1 MIKNKVSKM
10 KVSVIGGTGPQGLGI
25 AERLAI
31 AGVDVIVGSRKE
43 EKALDV
49 VAKAKE
55 DLADYDLSMV
65 GMANE
70 DAAKEGDVLI
80 LTVPLAAQKPTVEG
94 IKEFCKDKIVMDATV
109 PLETAIGGKPFR
121 FVDLMEGS
129 AAERTAKILEGTGA
143 KVICAFCNISNSHLA
158 NIPEEIDCD
167 CLIAGDDKEAKEI
180 AAEIIDKIPGIKT
193 IDTGILEKARIIE
206 KITPLLIGLNIKYKS
221 HYGGLRI
228 TGIPALDKD

>member
-1 MIKNKVSKM
+1 MII
-10 KVSVIGGTGPQGLGI
+10 SVIGGTGPQGLGI
-25 AERLAI
+25 ALRLAI
-31 AGVDVIVGSRKE
+31 EGVEVIVGSRKE
-43 EKALDV
+43 EKALTV
-49 VAKAKE
+49 VGEAKE
-55 DLADYDLSMV
+55 KYADYDLSKMR

-70 DAAKEGDVLI
+70 DAAKEGDILI
-80 LTVPLAAQKPTVEG
+80 LTVPLAAQKPTLEG
-94 IKEFCKDKIVMDATV
+94 IKEFCSDKIVLDATV

-129 AAERTAKILEGTGA
+129 AAERTAKILDGTGA
-143 KVICAFCNISNSHLA
+143 KVICAFCNISNSHLS

-167 CLIAGDDKEAKEI
+167 CLIAGDDKESKEI
-180 AAEIIDKIPGIKT
+180 AIEIINKIPGIRT

-228 TGIPALDKD
+228 TGIPKLDE

>member
-1 MIKNKVSKM
+1 MIVSI
-10 KVSVIGGTGPQGLGI
+10 IGGTGPQGLGI
-25 AERLAI
+25 GERLAI
-31 AGVDVIVGSRKE
+31 EGVDVIIGSRKE

-55 DLADYDLSMV
+55 DLKDYDLSKMR

-70 DAAKEGDVLI
+70 DAAREGDVLI
-80 LTVPLAAQKPTVEG
+80 ITVPLSAQKPTLEG

-129 AAERTAKILEGTGA
+129 AAERTASILEGTNA

-158 NIPEEIDCD
+158 NIPAEIDCD
-167 CLIAGDDKEAKEI
+167 CLIAGDDGESKKV
-180 AAEIIDKIPGIKT
+180 AAEIINKIPGIQT
-193 IDTGILEKARIIE
+193 IDCGILEKARIIE

-228 TGIPALDKD
+228 TGINFD

>member
-1 MIKNKVSKM
+1 MIVSI
-10 KVSVIGGTGPQGLGI
+10 IGGTGPQGLGI
-25 AERLAI
+25 GLRLAI
-31 AGVDVIVGSRKE
+31 AGVDVIIGSRKE

-49 VAKAKE
+49 VEQAKK
-55 DLADYDLSMV
+55 DLADYDLSNMK

-80 LTVPLAAQKPTVEG
+80 ITVPLAAQKPTVEG

-121 FVDLMEGS
+121 FIDLMEGS
-129 AAERTAKILEGTGA
+129 AAERTASILDGTGA
-143 KVICAFCNISNSHLA
+143 KVICAFCNISNSHLS
-158 NIPEEIDCD
+158 NIPEDIDCD
-167 CLIAGDDKEAKEI
+167 CLIAGDDKESKEV
-180 AAEIIDKIPGIKT
+180 AAEIINKIPGVKT
-193 IDTGILEKARIIE
+193 IDCGILEKARIIE

-228 TGIPALDKD
+228 TGIKFD

>member
-1 MIKNKVSKM
+1 MIVSI
-10 KVSVIGGTGPQGLGI
+10 IGGTGPQGLGI
-25 AERLAI
+25 GERLAI
-31 AGVDVIVGSRKE
+31 EGVDVIIGSRKE
-43 EKALDV
+43 EKALEV
-49 VAKAKE
+49 VEQAKK
-55 DLADYDLSMV
+55 DLADYDLSTMK

-80 LTVPLAAQKPTVEG
+80 ITVPLAAQKPTVEG

-121 FVDLMEGS
+121 FIDLMEGS
-129 AAERTAKILEGTGA
+129 AAERTASILEGTGE

-167 CLIAGDDKEAKEI
+167 CLIAGDDKESKEI
-180 AAEIIDKIPGIKT
+180 AAEIIDKIPGVKT

-228 TGIPALDKD
+228 TGINFD

>member
-1 MIKNKVSKM
+1 MI
-10 KVSVIGGTGPQGLGI
+10 VSVIGGTGPQGLGI

-31 AGVDVIVGSRKE
+31 AGLGVIVGSRKE
-43 EKALDV
+43 EKALDI

-55 DLADYDLSMV
+55 EFADYDLNMT

-70 DAAKEGDVLI
+70 DAAKAGDVLI
-80 LTVPLAAQKPTVEG
+80 ITVPLAAQKPTLEG
-94 IKEFCKDKIVMDATV
+94 IKEFCNDKIVMDATV

-129 AAERTAKILEGTGA
+129 AAERTASILKGTGA

-167 CLIAGDDKEAKEI
+167 CLIAGDDKESKEI
-180 AAEIIDKIPGIKT
+180 AAEIIDKIPGVKT
-193 IDTGILEKARIIE
+193 IDCGILEKARIIE

-228 TGIPALDKD
+228 TGIPALDKE

>member
-1 MIKNKVSKM
+1 MINRGIVMIVSI
-10 KVSVIGGTGPQGLGI
+10 IGGTGPQGLGI
-25 AERLAI
+25 GERLAI
-31 AGVDVIVGSRKE
+31 AGVDVIIGSRKE
-43 EKALDV
+43 EKAVAV
-49 VAKAKE
+49 VAEAKE
-55 DLADYDLSMV
+55 KLADYDLSSMKA
-65 GMANE
+65 MANE

-80 LTVPLAAQKPTVEG
+80 ITVPLAAQKPTLEG

-121 FVDLMEGS
+121 FIDLMEGS

-143 KVICAFCNISNSHLA
+143 KVICAFCNISNSHLS

-167 CLIAGDDKEAKEI
+167 CLIAGDDKESKEI
-180 AAEIIDKIPGIKT
+180 AAEIINKIPGIRT
-193 IDTGILEKARIIE
+193 LDCGILEKARVIE

-228 TGIPALDKD
+228 TGIDFE

>member
-1 MIKNKVSKM
+1 M
-10 KVSVIGGTGPQGLGI
+10 KVSIIGGTGPQGLGI

-49 VAKAKE
+49 VAKEKE
-55 DLADYDLSMV
+55 ELTDYDLSNMV

-80 LTVPLAAQKPTVEG
+80 
-94 IKEFCKDKIVMDATV
+94 ITV

-121 FVDLMEGS
+121 FIDLMEGS
-129 AAERTAKILEGTGA
+129 AAERTASILEGTGA

-158 NIPEEIDCD
+158 NIPEDIDCD
-167 CLIAGDDKEAKEI
+167 CLIAGDDAEAKAT

-193 IDTGILEKARIIE
+193 IDCGILEKARIIE

-228 TGIPALDKD
+228 TGIPALDKE

>member
-1 MIKNKVSKM
+1 M
-10 KVSVIGGTGPQGLGI
+10 KVSIIGGTGPQGLGI
-25 AERLAI
+25 GERLAI
-31 AGVDVIVGSRKE
+31 AGVDVIIGSRKE

-55 DLADYDLSMV
+55 ELADYDLSMV

-80 LTVPLAAQKPTVEG
+80 ITVPLAAQKPTVEG

-129 AAERTAKILEGTGA
+129 AAERTASILEGTGA
-143 KVICAFCNISNSHLA
+143 KVICAFCNISNSHLS

-167 CLIAGDDKEAKEI
+167 CLIAGDDADAKAT
-180 AAEIIDKIPGIKT
+180 AAEIIDKIPGIRT
-193 IDTGILEKARIIE
+193 IDTGVLEKSRIIE

>member
-1 MIKNKVSKM
+1 
-10 KVSVIGGTGPQGLGI
+10 
-25 AERLAI
+25 
-31 AGVDVIVGSRKE
+31 
-43 EKALDV
+43 
-49 VAKAKE
+49 
-55 DLADYDLSMV
+55 
-65 GMANE
+65 MANE
-70 DAAKEGDVLI
+70 DAAKNGDVLI
-80 LTVPLAAQKPTVEG
+80 ITVPLAAQKPTIEG

-121 FVDLMEGS
+121 FIDLMEGS

-167 CLIAGDDKEAKEI
+167 CLIAGDDADAKAT
-180 AAEIIDKIPGIKT
+180 AAELIDKIPGIKT
-193 IDTGILEKARIIE
+193 IDCGILEKARIIE

>member
-1 MIKNKVSKM
+1 MI
-10 KVSVIGGTGPQGLGI
+10 VSVIGGTGPQGLGI

-31 AGVDVIVGSRKE
+31 AGLEVIVGSRKE
-43 EKALDV
+43 EKALDI

-55 DLADYDLSMV
+55 EFADYDLNMT

-70 DAAKEGDVLI
+70 DAAKAGDVLI
-80 LTVPLAAQKPTVEG
+80 ITVPLAAQKPTLEG
-94 IKEFCKDKIVMDATV
+94 IKEFCNDKIVMDATV

-129 AAERTAKILEGTGA
+129 AAERTASILKGTGA

-167 CLIAGDDKEAKEI
+167 CLIAGDDKESKEI
-180 AAEIIDKIPGIKT
+180 AAEIIDKIPGVKT
-193 IDTGILEKARIIE
+193 IDCGILEKARIIE

-228 TGIPALDKD
+228 TGIPALDKE

>member
-1 MIKNKVSKM
+1 MIVSI
-10 KVSVIGGTGPQGLGI
+10 IGGTGPQGLGI

-31 AGVDVIVGSRKE
+31 EGVEVIVGSRKE
-43 EKALDV
+43 DKALSV
-49 VAKAKE
+49 VEQTKK
-55 DLADYDLSMV
+55 DLSDYDLSKMT

-70 DAAKEGDVLI
+70 DAAKNGDVLI
-80 LTVPLAAQKPTVEG
+80 ITVPLSAQKPTLEG

-121 FVDLMEGS
+121 FIDLMEGS
-129 AAERTAKILEGTGA
+129 AAERTASILEGTNA

-167 CLIAGDDKEAKEI
+167 CLIAGDDAEAKKT

-193 IDTGILEKARIIE
+193 IDCGILEKARVIE

-228 TGIPALDKD
+228 TGIPALDKK

>member
-1 MIKNKVSKM
+1 MIVSI
-10 KVSVIGGTGPQGLGI
+10 IGGAGPQGLGI

-31 AGVDVIVGSRKE
+31 EGVEVIVGSRKE
-43 EKALDV
+43 DKALSV
-49 VAKAKE
+49 VEQAKK
-55 DLADYDLSMV
+55 DLSDYDLSKMT

-70 DAAKEGDVLI
+70 DAAKNGDVLI
-80 LTVPLAAQKPTVEG
+80 ITVPLSAQKPTLEG

-121 FVDLMEGS
+121 FIDLMEGS
-129 AAERTAKILEGTGA
+129 AAERTASILEGTNA

-167 CLIAGDDKEAKEI
+167 CLIAGDDAEAKKT

-193 IDTGILEKARIIE
+193 IDCGILEKARVIE

-228 TGIPALDKD
+228 TGIPALDQK

>member
-1 MIKNKVSKM
+1 M

-25 AERLAI
+25 VERLAI

-55 DLADYDLSMV
+55 DLSDYDLNMI

-70 DAAKEGDVLI
+70 DAAKEGDILI
-80 LTVPLAAQKPTVEG
+80 LTVPLAAQKPTVES
-94 IKEFCKDKIVMDATV
+94 IKEFCTDKIVMDATV

-129 AAERTAKILEGTGA
+129 AAERTAKLLEGTGA
-143 KVICAFCNISNSHLA
+143 KVICAFCNISNSHLS
-158 NIPEEIDCD
+158 NITEEIDCD
-167 CLIAGDDKEAKEI
+167 CFNC
-180 AAEIIDKIPGIKT
+180 
-193 IDTGILEKARIIE
+193 R
-206 KITPLLIGLNIKYKS
+206 
-221 HYGGLRI
+221 
-228 TGIPALDKD
+228 

>member
-1 MIKNKVSKM
+1 MI
-10 KVSVIGGTGPQGLGI
+10 VSVIGGTGPQGLGI
-25 AERLAI
+25 AERLSI
-31 AGVDVIVGSRKE
+31 AGVEVIVGSRKE

-55 DLADYDLSMV
+55 DLAGYNLNMT

-70 DAAKEGDVLI
+70 DAAKVGDVLI
-80 LTVPLAAQKPTVEG
+80 LTVPSAAQKPTVEG
-94 IKEFCKDKIVMDATV
+94 IKEFCTDKIVMDATV

-228 TGIPALDKD
+228 TGIPKIR

>member
-1 MIKNKVSKM
+1 MIVSI
-10 KVSVIGGTGPQGLGI
+10 IGGTGPQGLGI
-25 AERLAI
+25 GERLAI
-31 AGVDVIVGSRKE
+31 EGVDVIIGSRKE
-43 EKALDV
+43 EKALEV
-49 VAKAKE
+49 VAQAKE
-55 DLADYDLSMV
+55 DLKDYDLSTMK

-70 DAAKEGDVLI
+70 DAAREGDVLI
-80 LTVPLAAQKPTVEG
+80 ITVPLAAQKPTIEG

-121 FVDLMEGS
+121 FIDLMEGS
-129 AAERTAKILEGTGA
+129 AAERTASILEGTGA

-167 CLIAGDDKEAKEI
+167 CLIAGDDNDAK
-180 AAEIIDKIPGIKT
+180 ATSAEIIDKIPGVKT
-193 IDTGILEKARIIE
+193 IDCGILEKARVIE

-228 TGIPALDKD
+228 TGINFD

>member
-1 MIKNKVSKM
+1 MIVSI
-10 KVSVIGGTGPQGLGI
+10 IGGTGPQGLGI
-25 AERLAI
+25 GERLAI
-31 AGVDVIVGSRKE
+31 AGVDVIIGSRKE
-43 EKALDV
+43 EKAVAV
-49 VAKAKE
+49 VAEAKE
-55 DLADYDLSMV
+55 KLADYDLSSMKA
-65 GMANE
+65 MANE

-80 LTVPLAAQKPTVEG
+80 ITVPLAAQKPTLEG

-121 FVDLMEGS
+121 FIDLMEGS

-143 KVICAFCNISNSHLA
+143 KVICAFCNICNSHLS

-167 CLIAGDDKEAKEI
+167 CLIAGDDKESKEV
-180 AAEIIDKIPGIKT
+180 AAEIINKIPGIRT
-193 IDTGILEKARIIE
+193 LDCGILEKARVIE

-228 TGIPALDKD
+228 TGIDFE

>member
-1 MIKNKVSKM
+1 MIVSI
-10 KVSVIGGTGPQGLGI
+10 IGGTGPQGLGI
-25 AERLAI
+25 GERLAI
-31 AGVDVIVGSRKE
+31 AGVDVIIGSRKE

-49 VAKAKE
+49 VEQAKK
-55 DLADYDLSMV
+55 DLADYDLSNMK

-80 LTVPLAAQKPTVEG
+80 ITVPLAAQKPTVEG

-121 FVDLMEGS
+121 FIDLMEGS
-129 AAERTAKILEGTGA
+129 AAERTASILDGTGA
-143 KVICAFCNISNSHLA
+143 KVICAFCNISNSHLS
-158 NIPEEIDCD
+158 NIPEDIDCD
-167 CLIAGDDKEAKEI
+167 CLIAGDDKQSKEV
-180 AAEIIDKIPGIKT
+180 AAEIINKIPGVKT
-193 IDTGILEKARIIE
+193 IDCGILEKARIIE

-228 TGIPALDKD
+228 TGINFE

>member
-1 MIKNKVSKM
+1 M

-25 AERLAI
+25 VERLAI

-55 DLADYDLSMV
+55 DLSDYDLNMI

-70 DAAKEGDVLI
+70 DAAKEGDILI
-80 LTVPLAAQKPTVEG
+80 LTVPLVAQKPTVES
-94 IKEFCKDKIVMDATV
+94 IKEFCTDKIVMDATV

-129 AAERTAKILEGTGA
+129 AAERTAKLLEGTGA
-143 KVICAFCNISNSHLA
+143 KVICAFCNISNSHLS

-167 CLIAGDDKEAKEI
+167 CLIAGDDAEAKAT

-193 IDTGILEKARIIE
+193 IDTGMLEKARIIE

-228 TGIPALDKD
+228 TGIPALDR